1 MQTHLTMRYLHNK
14 EAKYS
19 TVLPQIGCFFVP
31 ELTCLKLSQLATLET
46 AEELNNLIMKPVILF
61 WQNLGDQNPTI
72 LAQDGE
78 RSIDVK
84 SRESIIIILKFLS
97 VRLHNFPNCWP
108 AWKVKWLMLAG
119 DHWFYWITWMTQF
132 WSLYI
137 RGITEWFG
145 LFLFKE
151 LNVHILYNML
161 LIINYCIDLVGQC
174 DFTVK

>member
-46 AEELNNLIMKPVILF
+46 AEELNNLIMKPVILV
-61 WQNLGDQNPTI
+61 WQNLGDQNPSI

-97 VRLHNFPNCWP
+97 VRLHNLTTDPLERWSGLCW
-108 AWKVKWLMLAG
+108 LE
-119 DHWFYWITWMTQF
+119 TT
-132 WSLYI
+132 
-137 RGITEWFG
+137 
-145 LFLFKE
+145 
-151 LNVHILYNML
+151 
-161 LIINYCIDLVGQC
+161 
-174 DFTVK
+174 DFTELHEWLNFGVCTSEE